1 MNKEIDNII
10 NKYIE
15 NHKHKIDQK
24 FIQNS
29 KNSYQIKRNEEC
41 PCGSGEKYKKC
52 CGKVIPDKDYEYYL
66 TQLSPF
72 ICNENFLNNLE
83 KEVLT
88 KFYDIAKEA
97 EQNFPANY
105 LILEIAGNIAYELNY
120 FEEAAA
126 YMQKHYNIV
135 ENNISE
141 DSLFTLIHSLL
152 RLKRTKKAEKLVTKV
167 IKDNNSLALL
177 MIMTE
182 IKFTLGKV
190 HEGYKYGMRYYEKS
204 GKDIY
209 FLNRLIRLFIQNKL
223 YKKAFPL
230 LKKNY
235 FEFETLGMNSENIK
249 YIINNLVDAVFLI
262 DNSEDLND
270 NDYFECIKIISE
282 VINYINPDKSLKKK
296 KISKLRQIIP
306 EDYDISFF
314 LVRLFY
320 VLKNYEWIAE
330 NEKILMDI
338 TEEEE
343 TINNAVLDANFE
355 LKNYNYL
362 VKKLNK
368 EFEINILNSTDYVNT
383 YNQFRYYLYS
393 LYEVKDKEHTKNL
406 LSFLNNVSKKD
417 TLQDILS
424 VLTYENYYKD
434 FEILEYLYNIDDVNF
449 FDEKEMLEAQ
459 LAVINMNF
467 AYLDNNEMDKET
479 KLKINRKI
487 NEYKKIDCDSFIYHY
502 TNWLLNRID
511 NKKYELDL
519 EQVINKKC
527 YHSKSV
533 ELKFL
538 VILKLSD
545 PQIIIKN
552 PPENDLTDQEDRQ
565 FFKLIAEGKEGD
577 ISKIQEVFDK
587 FPDHEK
593 YIENIL
599 DKILNEYEIEE
610 VYNRVLY

>member
-41 PCGSGEKYKKC
+41 TCGSGEKYKKC

-270 NDYFECIKIISE
+270 NDYFECIKKISE

-424 VLTYENYYKD
+424 VLTYENYYKG

-587 FPDHEK
+587 FPNHEK

-599 DKILNEYEIEE
+599 DKILDEYEIEE